1 MEQVYII
8 LIKSIIFQFAMAQHH
23 NNVCLHFILHYNI
36 NEKGGWLSCASKKK
50 ELQKWK
56 EELQLFLKTEMSQI
70 VS

>member
-1 MEQVYII
+1 MTQ
-8 LIKSIIFQFAMAQHH
+8 LCKQ
-23 NNVCLHFILHYNI
+23 
-36 NEKGGWLSCASKKK
+36 KK